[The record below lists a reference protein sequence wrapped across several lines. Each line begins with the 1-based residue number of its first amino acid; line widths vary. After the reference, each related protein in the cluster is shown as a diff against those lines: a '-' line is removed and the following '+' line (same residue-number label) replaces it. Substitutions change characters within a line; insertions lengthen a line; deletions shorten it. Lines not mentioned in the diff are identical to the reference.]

1 MRLMVVAVWAQT
13 GDNRGQR
20 DPVRD
25 LMHFVQRYL
34 LQALVLL
41 FAAFAGLAL
50 DVSTAYA
57 QSNACARLSS
67 ALQTLDRNSDF
78 RDSRGNSQ
86 QLRQAQR
93 EVQRAESSYVREG
106 CNADAKAGRRL
117 NAQCQ
122 QIARRVLDG
131 REEVKR
137 LENTVSTADAVAGQR
152 EAILQEMSRFGCE
165 NRSRVNDNRERNRG
179 NLFEQLFDVFT
190 DDGFDGEGGVRGEE
204 FNPYGD
210 YNTVRTLCVRKTD
223 GFYWPISYS
232 TLTDYIPNDAE
243 QCRAMCPALDVD
255 LYYYDNP
262 GQEPEQ
268 MVNQF
273 GEPYASLPTAFKFR
287 TEFDT
292 TAKCQQQVTGGDVS
306 VATLADGTTRA
317 MITHEGATF
326 PLPVR
331 DPRNITTFVEAPAA
345 ATVAAVTYIDVPLP
359 RPRPAAPGETPVVV
373 AVPVSATVAAVEP
386 ARVVSFGGKR
396 VRVVGPDTPYAQV
409 EAAAP

>member
-1 MRLMVVAVWAQT
+1 
-13 GDNRGQR
+13 
-20 DPVRD
+20 
-25 LMHFVQRYL
+25 MHVVQRYL

-41 FAAFAGLAL
+41 MAAFAGLAL

-57 QSNACARLSS
+57 QSNACGRLQAS
-67 ALQTLDRNSDF
+67 LQTLDRNSDF

-86 QLRQAQR
+86 QLKQAQR

-106 CNADAKAGRRL
+106 CNDDAKAGRKL
-117 NAQCQ
+117 NSQCR

-137 LENTVSTADAVAGQR
+137 LQSTVETGDAVAEQR
-152 EAILQEMSRFGCE
+152 EAILQEMSRFGCDD
-165 NRSRVNDNRERNRG
+165 RSRVNDNRDNGDRG

-190 DDGFDGEGGVRGEE
+190 DNGFDGEGGIRGDE

-210 YNTVRTLCVRKTD
+210 YHTVRTLCVRKTD

-232 TLTDYIPNDAE
+232 TLIDYVPNDAE
-243 QCRAMCPALDVD
+243 QCRAMCPTLDVD

-268 MVNQF
+268 MVNQY
-273 GEPYASLPTAFKFR
+273 GEPYSSLPNAFKFR
-287 TEFDT
+287 TEFDE
-292 TAKCQQQVTGGDVS
+292 ASKCQQQVAGGAVT
-306 VATLADGTTRA
+306 VATLADGSTRA
-317 MITHEGATF
+317 MVTYEGATF

-331 DPRNITTFVEAPAA
+331 DPRNITNFVEAPAA
-345 ATVAAVTYIDVPLP
+345 VAEANVTYVDIPLP

-373 AVPVSATVAAVEP
+373 AVPLAPVAASEP
-386 ARVVSFGGKR
+386 ERVVSFGGKR

-409 EAAAP
+409 VAAGT

>member
-1 MRLMVVAVWAQT
+1 
-13 GDNRGQR
+13 
-20 DPVRD
+20 
-25 LMHFVQRYL
+25 MHVVQRYL

-41 FAAFAGLAL
+41 MAAFAGLAL

-57 QSNACARLSS
+57 QSNACGRLQAS
-67 ALQTLDRNSDF
+67 LQTLDRNSDF

-86 QLRQAQR
+86 QLKAAQR

-106 CNADAKAGRRL
+106 CNDDAKAGRKL
-117 NAQCQ
+117 NAQCR

-137 LENTVSTADAVAGQR
+137 LQSTVETGDAVAEQR
-152 EAILQEMSRFGCE
+152 EAILQEMSRFGCDD
-165 NRSRVNDNRERNRG
+165 RSRVNDNRDNRDRG

-190 DDGFDGEGGVRGEE
+190 DNGFDGEGGIRGDE

-210 YNTVRTLCVRKTD
+210 YHTVRTLCVRKTD

-232 TLTDYIPNDAE
+232 TLIDYVPNDAE
-243 QCRAMCPALDVD
+243 QCRAMCPTLDVD

-268 MVNQF
+268 MVNQY
-273 GEPYASLPTAFKFR
+273 GEPYSSLPNAFKFR
-287 TEFDT
+287 TEFDE
-292 TAKCQQQVTGGDVS
+292 ASKCQQQVAGGAVT
-306 VATLADGTTRA
+306 VATLADGSTRA
-317 MITHEGATF
+317 MVTYEGATF

-331 DPRNITTFVEAPAA
+331 DPRNITNFVEAPAA
-345 ATVAAVTYIDVPLP
+345 VAEANVTYVDIPLP
-359 RPRPAAPGETPVVV
+359 RPRPAAPGETPVVI
-373 AVPVSATVAAVEP
+373 AVPLAPVAASEP
-386 ARVVSFGGKR
+386 ERVVSFGGKR

-409 EAAAP
+409 VAAGT

>member
-67 ALQTLDRNSDF
+67 ALRTLDRNSDF

-93 EVQRAESSYVREG
+93 EVQRAESAYVREG
-106 CNADAKAGRRL
+106 CNADAKAGRKLDAAVPADR
-117 NAQCQ
+117 APG
-122 QIARRVLDG
+122 ARRARRG
-131 REEVKR
+131 EAARKAPSTPATPWPSSAR
-137 LENTVSTADAVAGQR
+137 RSCRKCRASTASD
-152 EAILQEMSRFGCE
+152 
-165 NRSRVNDNRERNRG
+165 RSRVNDNRERNRG

-190 DDGFDGEGGVRGEE
+190 DDGFDGEGGVRGDE

-210 YNTVRTLCVRKTD
+210 YHTVRTLCVRKTD

-232 TLTDYIPNDAE
+232 TLIDYVPNDAE

-273 GEPYASLPTAFKFR
+273 GEPYAVAADCL
-287 TEFDT
+287 
-292 TAKCQQQVTGGDVS
+292 QVPHRVRH
-306 VATLADGTTRA
+306 DGQ
-317 MITHEGATF
+317 
-326 PLPVR
+326 V
-331 DPRNITTFVEAPAA
+331 PAA
-345 ATVAAVTYIDVPLP
+345 GGGRRCERRDAG
-359 RPRPAAPGETPVVV
+359 RWQQRAP
-373 AVPVSATVAAVEP
+373 
-386 ARVVSFGGKR
+386 
-396 VRVVGPDTPYAQV
+396 
-409 EAAAP
+409 

>member
-1 MRLMVVAVWAQT
+1 
-13 GDNRGQR
+13 
-20 DPVRD
+20 
-25 LMHFVQRYL
+25 MHVVQRYL

-50 DVSTAYA
+50 DVSAAYA
-57 QSNACARLSS
+57 QSNACGRLQAS
-67 ALQTLDRNSDF
+67 LQTLDRNSDF

-86 QLRQAQR
+86 QLKQAQR
-93 EVQRAESSYVREG
+93 EVQRAESAYVREG
-106 CNADAKAGRRL
+106 CNDDAKAGRKL
-117 NAQCQ
+117 NAQCR

-131 REEVKR
+131 REEVKQ
-137 LENTVSTADAVAGQR
+137 LQSTVDTGDAVAEQR
-152 EAILQEMSRFGCE
+152 EAILQEMSRFGCDD
-165 NRSRVNDNRERNRG
+165 RSRVNDNRDRG

-190 DDGFDGEGGVRGEE
+190 DNGFDGEGGLRGDE

-210 YNTVRTLCVRKTD
+210 YHTVRTLCVRKTD

-232 TLTDYIPNDAE
+232 TLIDYVPNDAE
-243 QCRAMCPALDVD
+243 QCRAMCPTLDVD

-268 MVNQF
+268 MVNQY
-273 GEPYASLPTAFKFR
+273 GEPYSSLPNAFKFR
-287 TEFDT
+287 TEFDE
-292 TAKCQQQVTGGDVS
+292 ASKCQQQVAGGAVS
-306 VATLADGTTRA
+306 VATLADGSTRA
-317 MITHEGATF
+317 MVTYEGATF

-345 ATVAAVTYIDVPLP
+345 VAEANITYVDVPLP

-373 AVPVSATVAAVEP
+373 AVPVAPVASSEP
-386 ARVVSFGGKR
+386 ERVVSFGGKR

-409 EAAAP
+409 VAAGT